1 MQSKT
6 LKYLSYSSMA
16 VLIAMMMAASV
27 IEKLRGAETAQAL
40 IYHHPVFFVFWAVAA
55 VSGLALLVR
64 RIGWKRPA
72 TLAMHAAF
80 VLILV
85 GALVSA
91 GFSFGFDVSAD
102 GARIKAQYY
111 NQKLADYRRRLSG
124 LGNE

>member
-6 LKYLSYSSMA
+6 LKYLSYGSTA
-16 VLIAMMMAASV
+16 GLIAMMMAASV
-27 IEKLRGAETAQAL
+27 IERLRGAETAQAL

-80 VLILV
+80 VLPVMQKPRFFHLYCILAFV
-85 GALVSA
+85 AVLITY
-91 GFSFGFDVSAD
+91 FGVNLF
-102 GARIKAQYY
+102 
-111 NQKLADYRRRLSG
+111 
-124 LGNE
+124 LGGVHSYA